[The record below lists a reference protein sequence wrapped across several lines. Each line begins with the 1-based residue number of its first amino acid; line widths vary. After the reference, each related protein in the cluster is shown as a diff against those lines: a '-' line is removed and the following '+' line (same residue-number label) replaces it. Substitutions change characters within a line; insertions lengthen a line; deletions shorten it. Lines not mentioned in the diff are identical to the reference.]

1 MTELKGKKV
10 TVMGV
15 GMHGGSL
22 EMIRWLARQ
31 GARVVA
37 TDIKKSEDLKLTIEK
52 LADLKNVEIITGQHR
67 PEDFTQTD
75 LVIKNPAVP
84 WNNKYIRMA
93 ISHNIRVEMDSSL
106 FMQFCKSKKIIG
118 VTGTKG
124 KTTTASLIAE
134 ILQKAGFK
142 VSKVGIGQE
151 PVMNKL
157 KEIDQDTYTVFEL
170 SSWRLAGLS
179 KIKKSPKT
187 AVVTNIF
194 PDHLNHYSSME
205 DYIKDK
211 KQIYLHQKEN
221 DIAIFN
227 RDNDYCREFA
237 QEAKSKVFTY
247 SLNSVEG
254 ERTVSVREGK
264 IFYHFEEKEGSVMDL
279 KEVGLRGAHNLGNVL
294 AAVEVA
300 LVLGVDANII
310 RKAVRDFKGVPHRLE
325 FVGKFGGAA
334 YYNDTTAT
342 TPESAIA
349 GINSFLRPINLIL
362 GGSSKELDSR
372 KLAKKVA
379 SSKYVKRVFLLEGA
393 ATEEIQEQIIELGGQ
408 NKIEGLYS
416 GLEDLLK
423 DVSKR
428 AAKGEVVLFSPG
440 FASFGMFKNE
450 FDRGRQYKEIVKKI
464 TL

>member
-1 MTELKGKKV
+1 
-10 TVMGV
+10 
-15 GMHGGSL
+15 
-22 EMIRWLARQ
+22 
-31 GARVVA
+31 
-37 TDIKKSEDLKLTIEK
+37 
-52 LADLKNVEIITGQHR
+52 
-67 PEDFTQTD
+67 
-75 LVIKNPAVP
+75 
-84 WNNKYIRMA
+84 
-93 ISHNIRVEMDSSL
+93 
-106 FMQFCKSKKIIG
+106 
-118 VTGTKG
+118 
-124 KTTTASLIAE
+124 
-134 ILQKAGFK
+134 
-142 VSKVGIGQE
+142 VGIGQE

-157 KEIDQDTYTVFEL
+157 KEIDQDTYVVFEL

-179 KIKKSPKT
+179 KIKKSPEI
-187 AVVTNIF
+187 AVVTNIY

-211 KQIYLHQKEN
+211 KQIYLHQKED

-227 RDNDYCREFA
+227 RDNDYCREFV

-264 IFYHFEEKEGSVMDL
+264 IFYHFEEKEGNVMDL

-310 RKAVRDFKGVPHRLE
+310 QKAVRDFKGVSHRLE
-325 FVGKFGGAA
+325 FVGKFGGAV

-342 TPESAIA
+342 TPESAVA

-362 GGSSKELDSR
+362 GGSSKELDSQ
-372 KLAKKVA
+372 KLAKKTV
-379 SSKYVKRVFLLEGA
+379 SSKYVKRVFLLEGT
-393 ATEEIQEQIIELGGQ
+393 ATQKLQDQIVELGGAD
-408 NKIEGLYS
+408 KIKGVYS
-416 GLEDLLK
+416 DLNDLIK
-423 DVSKR
+423 DVSGV

-450 FDRGRQYKEIVKKI
+450 FDRGRQYKEIVKKM